1 MWPTQVVPR
10 GDPTRSRPNPLT
22 VDMTRHQVRGK
33 SWRRRLI
40 IGWPIRGRHV
50 AKAAVSGLDPMHLE
64 DCSDE
69 WLLMAGDG
77 SEAMI
82 GFLEGDVSARDW
94 SKHVDTFSSTA
105 VKNALNGKD

>member
-1 MWPTQVVPR
+1 
-10 GDPTRSRPNPLT
+10 
-22 VDMTRHQVRGK
+22 VRGK

-82 GFLEGDVSARDW
+82 GFLEGDVSACDW
-94 SKHVDTFSSTA
+94 SKHVDTFSSTT